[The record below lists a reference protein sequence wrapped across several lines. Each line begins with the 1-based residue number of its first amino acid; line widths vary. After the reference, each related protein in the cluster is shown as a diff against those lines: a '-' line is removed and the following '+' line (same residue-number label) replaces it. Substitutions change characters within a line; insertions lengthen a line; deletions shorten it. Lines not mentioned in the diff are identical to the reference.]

1 MSDSPS
7 PGRPIPP
14 PWEREPGGG
23 RAGSDVV
30 DGLRARLRRIALFS
44 VVAVAVLGAAGIVT
58 VVLEQS
64 LATLVAVC
72 VGVGSVL
79 VVVVAG
85 SRAVSA
91 TRSLNRAQFD
101 APAAH
106 FVPAPDPAPVEAVRV
121 VDSTDPDQ
129 RREVFVKLAR
139 RLQSLVNRAIGQIDT
154 LERDIEDPEILRGL
168 FGVDHL
174 VTRVRRQ
181 AENIAVLGGEA
192 PQRRSVKPVSVYAVL
207 RSAVAEIEH
216 YKQISIIGVEG
227 AHLHGHVV
235 AEIIHLL
242 AELLENAT
250 TFSAPDS
257 GKVVL
262 RAQKVTA
269 GLAIEVQDRGLGMNS
284 EDLERINH
292 LLDGSTTIDIT
303 ELLGD
308 GRIGLAVVKQLAG
321 RHHVR
326 VRLQTNVFG
335 GIDAAIVLPHQL
347 LVDPPVEKAAPRPAP
362 QSQAPQEARV
372 PAANLPPAPA
382 TYGNDAQRSNNPLP
396 MRQPRQ
402 PVASVP
408 QAQPPA
414 QIRSALDGIPAEHT
428 TQSDQAAQPA
438 QPPLPQRRGSYL
450 SPQLREPTSPTRPL
464 PGHTTN
470 LMATVQQGFDR
481 GRTEQE
487 PPAETPQPQHGTTQ
501 GESPWPTT

>member
-1 MSDSPS
+1 
-7 PGRPIPP
+7 
-14 PWEREPGGG
+14 
-23 RAGSDVV
+23 
-30 DGLRARLRRIALFS
+30 
-44 VVAVAVLGAAGIVT
+44 
-58 VVLEQS
+58 
-64 LATLVAVC
+64 
-72 VGVGSVL
+72 
-79 VVVVAG
+79 
-85 SRAVSA
+85 
-91 TRSLNRAQFD
+91 
-101 APAAH
+101 
-106 FVPAPDPAPVEAVRV
+106 VRV
-121 VDSTDPDQ
+121 ADSDDPDQ

-269 GLAIEVQDRGLGMNS
+269 GLAIEVQDRGLGMNA

-335 GIDAAIVLPHQL
+335 GVDAAIVLPHQL
-347 LVDPPVEKAAPRPAP
+347 LVDPPVESATPRPAP
-362 QSQAPQEARV
+362 QQSPAPQEARV
-372 PAANLPPAPA
+372 PAANLPPAA
-382 TYGNDAQRSNNPLP
+382 AAYGNDAPRAANPLP

-402 PVASVP
+402 PAASVP

-414 QIRSALDGIPAEHT
+414 LIRNALDGVPAE
-428 TQSDQAAQPA
+428 QPSQAAQPSQSA

-481 GRTEQE
+481 GRTEHE
-487 PPAETPQPQHGTTQ
+487 SPAETSQPQHGTPR

>member
-14 PWEREPGGG
+14 PWEREQGGG
-23 RAGSDVV
+23 RAGPDVV
-30 DGLRARLRRIALFS
+30 AGLRARLRRIA
-44 VVAVAVLGAAGIVT
+44 VVSAVVVAVLGAAGIVT
-58 VVLEQS
+58 VVAEQS

-72 VGVGSVL
+72 VGAGSVL
-79 VVVVAG
+79 VVVIAG

-91 TRSLNRAQFD
+91 TRSLGRAPFA
-101 APAAH
+101 APAE
-106 FVPAPDPAPVEAVRV
+106 FVPVPAPAPAEAVHSA
-121 VDSTDPDQ
+121 DSDDPDQ

-303 ELLGD
+303 DLLGD

-362 QSQAPQEARV
+362 QSPPAAQESRV
-372 PAANLPPAPA
+372 PAANLPQAPA
-382 TYGNDAQRSNNPLP
+382 TYGNDAPRTGNPLP
-396 MRQPRQ
+396 MRQPR
-402 PVASVP
+402 PAPASVP

-414 QIRSALDGIPAEHT
+414 QIRSALDGE
-428 TQSDQAAQPA
+428 QPA

-487 PPAETPQPQHGTTQ
+487 QPAETPQPQHGTTQ

>member
-7 PGRPIPP
+7 PDRSIPP
-14 PWEREPGGG
+14 PWEREQEDSHRPGTD
-23 RAGSDVV
+23 SVED
-30 DGLRARLRRIALFS
+30 LRSRLRRSALLTVA
-44 VVAVAVLGAAGIVT
+44 VVAVFGVAGIVT
-58 VVLEQS
+58 VANNKS
-64 LATLVAVC
+64 LATLVSVFVAA
-72 VGVGSVL
+72 GSVL
-79 VVVVAG
+79 VVLIAG
-85 SRAVSA
+85 ARAVSA
-91 TRSLNRAQFD
+91 TRSLNLSKFA
-101 APAAH
+101 APAEL
-106 FVPAPDPAPVEAVRV
+106 VPAPVSTPAESVHVRAE
-121 VDSTDPDQ
+121 DDPDQ

-154 LERDIEDPEILRGL
+154 LERDIEDPEVLRGL

-250 TFSAPDS
+250 TFTAPDS

-262 RAQKVTA
+262 RAQRVTA
-269 GLAIEVQDRGLGMNS
+269 GLAIEVQDRGLGMKA
-284 EDLERINH
+284 EDLEQLNH
-292 LLDGSTTIDIT
+292 LLDGSTQIDIT

-308 GRIGLAVVKQLAG
+308 GRIGLAVVKQLAV

-335 GIDAAIVLPHQL
+335 GIDAAVVLPHQL
-347 LVDPPVEKAAPRPAP
+347 LVDAPLEPAAPP
-362 QSQAPQEARV
+362 QPSQSPQAIQEARV
-372 PAANLPPAPA
+372 PAANLPPASNLF
-382 TYGNDAQRSNNPLP
+382 GNNPADTPRNNTPLP
-396 MRQPRQ
+396 SRQPRQ
-402 PVASVP
+402 PAIS
-408 QAQPPA
+408 APPA
-414 QIRSALDGIPAEHT
+414 PAPIRATLDGDPAD
-428 TQSDQAAQPA
+428 QSP

-481 GRTEQE
+481 GRTEQDA
-487 PPAETPQPQHGTTQ
+487 PAETPQQQHGTTQ

>member
-14 PWEREPGGG
+14 PWEREQGGG
-23 RAGSDVV
+23 RAGSAVV
-30 DGLRARLRRIALFS
+30 DGLRARLRRIALVS
-44 VVAVAVLGAAGIVT
+44 VVVVAVLGAAGIVT

-72 VGVGSVL
+72 VGAGSVL
-79 VVVVAG
+79 VVVIAG

-91 TRSLNRAQFD
+91 TRSLSQAQFA
-101 APAAH
+101 APAE
-106 FVPAPDPAPVEAVRV
+106 FVPAADPAPVEAVRAA
-121 VDSTDPDQ
+121 DSDDPDQ

-284 EDLERINH
+284 EDLEQINH

-347 LVDPPVEKAAPRPAP
+347 LVDPPVEKTTPRPAP
-362 QSQAPQEARV
+362 QSSQAPQAPQEARV

-382 TYGNDAQRSNNPLP
+382 AYGNDAQRGNPLP

-402 PVASVP
+402 PSASVP
-408 QAQPPA
+408 QAQPPD
-414 QIRSALDGIPAEHT
+414 QIRNALDGAPAE
-428 TQSDQAAQPA
+428 QPA
-438 QPPLPQRRGSYL
+438 QPEHPPLPQRRGSYL

-470 LMATVQQGFDR
+470 LMATVQQGFNR
-481 GRTEQE
+481 GRTEQD

>member
-1 MSDSPS
+1 MSDLPS
-7 PGRPIPP
+7 LPAPDPAGGSGDAVDDLWARFHRTVRSAKVSVPIVLAT
-14 PWEREPGGG
+14 GGIVG
-23 RAGSDVV
+23 VAADHVWTRAGSLVV
-30 DGLRARLRRIALFS
+30 T
-44 VVAVAVLGAAGIVT
+44 LGCTAIV
-58 VVLEQS
+58 VVL
-64 LATLVAVC
+64 AHRAD
-72 VGVGSVL
+72 SVN
-79 VVVVAG
+79 
-85 SRAVSA
+85 
-91 TRSLNRAQFD
+91 RSLGYIRGPLDTAD
-101 APAAH
+101 RP
-106 FVPAPDPAPVEAVRV
+106 VPAPVEAVRAA
-121 VDSTDPDQ
+121 DSDDPDQ

-269 GLAIEVQDRGLGMNS
+269 GLAIEVQDRGLGMNP
-284 EDLERINH
+284 EDLEQINH

-347 LVDPPVEKAAPRPAP
+347 LVDP
-362 QSQAPQEARV
+362 QAE
-372 PAANLPPAPA
+372 NPAPA
-382 TYGNDAQRSNNPLP
+382 PGLAPKVSPVPRNAPGSEVHPPLAATPVGNDLPHSTTPLP
-396 MRQPRQ
+396 TREPRQ
-402 PVASVP
+402 PGPAGPPSPTAVP
-408 QAQPPA
+408 APA
-414 QIRSALDGIPAEHT
+414 PAPARAALHGGGPEQSAP
-428 TQSDQAAQPA
+428 
-438 QPPLPQRRGSYL
+438 PPLPQRHGSHL
-450 SPQLREPTSPTRPL
+450 SPQLREPASPTLPL

-470 LMATVQQGFDR
+470 LMAAVQQGR
-481 GRTEQE
+481 GRERTDDDTPT
-487 PPAETPQPQHGTTQ
+487 PPGQPHQNTTTQ
-501 GESPWPTT
+501 GES